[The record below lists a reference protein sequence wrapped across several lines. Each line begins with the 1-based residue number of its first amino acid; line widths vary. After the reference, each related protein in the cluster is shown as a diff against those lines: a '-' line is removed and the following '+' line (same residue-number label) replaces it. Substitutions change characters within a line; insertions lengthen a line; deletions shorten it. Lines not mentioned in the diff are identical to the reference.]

1 MRDLKT
7 FLLEEY
13 DKDDK
18 RSVLEDF
25 ADFLDRQ
32 LNSKFDPKTNRHYG
46 SALWWAIGNGDG
58 AYPDSR
64 MTIGTKNT
72 QLKNDA
78 DWRTLNFYVTDDGK
92 LAAYLDAEDFELLN
106 NTPAFEK
113 KPLSG
118 TKMMW
123 SFPLGVTDEQL
134 NKAFTGALLKIRTF
148 FKDWAAADTITTD
161 TIGQY
166 SETDLER
173 LDKLVDSRAEQEYV
187 VWSDYDEEQL
197 AEFNKELRQR
207 RKQLTDLQSSKLANQ
222 YGAKKAQQLEEDPST
237 YLDNIRIID
246 GQIED
251 TNKRINKLKDEIK
264 AMEVDKLRYMKK
276 QQALKDLDATRRTS
290 REQQLER
297 DVMIKQLG
305 LDMGAA
311 AEFNNA
317 QLADMIK
324 RNKLL
329 GVLEMTPEEAE
340 GKSNEELD
348 AMIHKKFTKTGK
360 LRKQRTIKT
369 GDIKDHEANTEENI
383 RKEVKK
389 KAKNFDINWDGFE
402 F

>member
-32 LNSKFDPKTNRHYG
+32 LNGEFDPKTNRHYG

-58 AYPDSR
+58 AYIDAR
-64 MTIGTKNT
+64 MTVGVKKS
-72 QLKNDA
+72 QLKSEA
-78 DWRTLNFYVTDDGK
+78 EWRTLNFYVTDDGK
-92 LAAYLDAEDFELLN
+92 LAAYLDAEDFNLLN

-113 KPLSG
+113 RPLSG
-118 TKMMW
+118 TKLMW
-123 SFPLGVTDEQL
+123 SFSLGITDEQL
-134 NKAFTGALLKIRTF
+134 NKAFMGALLKIRTF
-148 FKDWAAADTITTD
+148 FKDWAAADTITRD
-161 TIGQY
+161 TIGTY
-166 SETDLER
+166 SDADLER
-173 LDKLVDSRAEQEYV
+173 LDKLVDSRAEQEYT
-187 VWSDYDEEQL
+187 VWSDYDEDQL

-222 YGAKKAQQLEEDPST
+222 YGAKKAQQFEEDPST
-237 YLDNIRIID
+237 YLDNIKIID
-246 GQIED
+246 GQIAD
-251 TNKRINKLKDEIK
+251 TEKRIEKLKAEIK

-276 QQALKDLDATRRTS
+276 QQALKDIAATRHTS

-297 DVMIKQLG
+297 DDMIRQLG
-305 LDMGAA
+305 LDMGSAA
-311 AEFNNA
+311 GYNNA
-317 QLADMIK
+317 QLADMIQ

-329 GVLEMTPEEAE
+329 GVLEMTPEDAE
-340 GKSNEELD
+340 GKTNDELD
-348 AMIHKKFTKTGK
+348 AMIRKKFTKTGK

-369 GDIKDHEANTEENI
+369 GDVKDHEANTEENI

-389 KAKNFDINWDGFE
+389 KAKDFTIDWSGFK